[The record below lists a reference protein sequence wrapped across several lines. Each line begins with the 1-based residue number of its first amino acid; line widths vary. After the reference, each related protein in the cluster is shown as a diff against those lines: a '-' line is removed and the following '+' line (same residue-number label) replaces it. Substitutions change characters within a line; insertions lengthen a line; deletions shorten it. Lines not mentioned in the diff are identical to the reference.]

1 MADSERPQKNFECTV
16 NGVPFAE
23 TVHPF
28 LTLKEAILVGQGFVC
43 VSPWVFL
50 CWVKENEECEE

>member
-1 MADSERPQKNFECTV
+1 MAL
-16 NGVPFAE
+16 PFAE
-23 TVHPF
+23 TVNPF

-50 CWVKENEECEE
+50 CWAKENEECEE